1 MNTLRA
7 YMGADTAL
15 AVWVRQN
22 DARAD
27 LTAAA
32 LSVVIYPYGRPDEAL
47 TIAATQS
54 SPTDAVRFTVTEADA
69 ERSLQPGVY
78 RFVVLADSAV
88 VYDGL
93 LEMV

>member
-1 MNTLRA
+1 MQTLRA

-15 AVWVRQN
+15 AVWVRLN
-22 DARAD
+22 DAKAD
-27 LTAAA
+27 LAGDE
-32 LSVVIYPYGRPDEAL
+32 LSVVLYPYGRVDEAL

-69 ERSLQPGVY
+69 ARALQPGPY
-78 RFVVLADSAV
+78 RFVVMADSAV
-88 VYDGL
+88 VSDGL

>member
-15 AVWVRQN
+15 AVWVRQS
-22 DARAD
+22 DERAD
-27 LTAAA
+27 LTGAA
-32 LSVVIYPYGRPDEAL
+32 LSVIVYPYGRPDEAL

-69 ERSLQPGVY
+69 DRALQPGVY
-78 RFVVLADSAV
+78 RFVLKADSAV

>member
-22 DARAD
+22 DAKAD
-27 LTAAA
+27 LTGDE
-32 LSVVIYPYGRPDEAL
+32 LSVVIYPYGRVDEAL
-47 TIAATQS
+47 TLTATQS
-54 SPTDAVRFTVTEADA
+54 SASDAVRFTITEDDA
-69 ERSLQPGVY
+69 ARSLQPGPY

-88 VYDGL
+88 VSDGL